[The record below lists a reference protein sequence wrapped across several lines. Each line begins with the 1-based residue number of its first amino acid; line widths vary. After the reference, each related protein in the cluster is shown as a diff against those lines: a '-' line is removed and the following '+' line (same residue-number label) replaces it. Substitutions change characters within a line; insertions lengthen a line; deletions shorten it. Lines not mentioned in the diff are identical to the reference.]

1 MIKALFAVDQF
12 GGMGYNGGLPWPH
25 NRTDLAHFQKLTM
38 GHVLVMGRRSWDDP
52 AFRKPLLG
60 CTVYVATNRSVT
72 AGRISGNIVEEVLK
86 LEKIYSDKIIW
97 IGGGPTLLNECRDL
111 YDAIHLT
118 HFKGSYKIDT
128 RIDLKSFLSGFTM
141 EYASIAED
149 IQSTFIRYEPIF
161 KRTTG
166 SPQ

>member
-25 NRTDLAHFQKLTM
+25 NPADMANFQKLTT
-38 GHVLVMGRRSWDDP
+38 GHVVVMGRRSWDDP
-52 AFRKPLLG
+52 ALRKPLLG
-60 CTVYVATNRSVT
+60 RTVYVATNHPVT
-72 AGRISGNIVEEVLK
+72 AGRISGNIAEEVLK
-86 LEKIYSDKIIW
+86 LEKIYSNKIIW
-97 IGGGPTLLNECRDL
+97 IVGGPDILNECRDL

-128 RIDLKSFLSGFTM
+128 KIDLKSFLSGFTI
-141 EYASIAED
+141 EAASVAED

-166 SPQ
+166 SPN

>member
-25 NRTDLAHFQKLTM
+25 NKADMVNFQKLTN
-38 GHVLVMGRRSWDDP
+38 GHVLVMGRNSWDDP
-52 AFRKPLLG
+52 ALRKPLLG
-60 CTVYVATNRSVT
+60 RIVYVATNHSVT

-86 LEKIYSDKIIW
+86 LEKIHSDKIIW
-97 IGGGPTLLNECRDL
+97 IVGGPAILNECRDL

-128 RIDLKSFLSGFTM
+128 RIDLKAFLSGFTM
-141 EYASIAED
+141 EYASVAED

>member
-25 NRTDLAHFQKLTM
+25 NRADLANFQKLTM
-38 GHVLVMGRRSWDDP
+38 GQVVVMGRRSWDDP
-52 AFRKPLLG
+52 ALRKPLLG
-60 CTVYVATNRSVT
+60 RIVYVATHHPVT

-86 LEKIYSDKIIW
+86 LEKIHSGKTIW
-97 IGGGPTLLNECRDL
+97 VTGGPDILNECRDL

-128 RIDLKSFLSGFTM
+128 KIDLKSFLSGFTM
-141 EYASIAED
+141 EYASVAED

-161 KRTTG
+161 KRTQG
-166 SPQ
+166 SPT

>member
-25 NRTDLAHFQKLTM
+25 NRADMVNFQQLTN
-38 GHVLVMGRRSWDDP
+38 GHVVVMGRRSWDDP
-52 AFRKPLLG
+52 ALRKPLLG
-60 CTVYVATNRSVT
+60 RTVYVATNRPVT

-86 LEKIYSDKIIW
+86 LEKIYSNKIIW
-97 IGGGPTLLNECRDL
+97 IVGGPDILNECRDL

-128 RIDLKSFLSGFTM
+128 KIDLKSFLSGFTT
-141 EYASIAED
+141 EYASVAED

-166 SPQ
+166 SPN

>member
-12 GGMGYNGGLPWPH
+12 GGMGYNGGLPWSH
-25 NRTDLAHFQKLTM
+25 NKADMVNFQKLTN
-38 GHVLVMGRRSWDDP
+38 GHVLVMGRNTWDDP
-52 AFRKPLLG
+52 ALRKPLLG
-60 CTVYVATNRSVT
+60 RTVYVATHRPVT

-128 RIDLKSFLSGFTM
+128 RIDLKAFLSGFTM
-141 EYASIAED
+141 EYASVAED

>member
-25 NRTDLAHFQKLTM
+25 NRADLAHFQKLTM
-38 GHVLVMGRRSWDDP
+38 GHVVVMGRRSWDDP
-52 AFRKPLLG
+52 ALRKPLLG
-60 CTVYVATNRSVT
+60 RTVYVATHRPVT

-86 LEKIYSDKIIW
+86 LEKIHSDKIIW

-128 RIDLKSFLSGFTM
+128 RIDLKAFLSGFTM
-141 EYASIAED
+141 EYASVAED

>member
-25 NRTDLAHFQKLTM
+25 NRADMVNFQKLTN
-38 GHVLVMGRRSWDDP
+38 GHVIVMGRNTWDDP
-52 AFRKPLLG
+52 ALRKPFLG
-60 CTVYVATNRSVT
+60 RTVYVATHRPVT

-86 LEKIYSDKIIW
+86 LEKIHPSKTIW
-97 IGGGPTLLNECRDL
+97 VAGGADILNECRDL
-111 YDAIHLT
+111 YDEIHLT

-128 RIDLKSFLSGFTM
+128 RIDLKAFLSGFTM
-141 EYASIAED
+141 ESASVAED

>member
-25 NRTDLAHFQKLTM
+25 NRADMVNFQQLTN
-38 GHVLVMGRRSWDDP
+38 GHVVVMGRRTWDDP
-52 AFRKPLLG
+52 TLRKPLLG
-60 CTVYVATNRSVT
+60 RTVYVATNRPVT

-86 LEKIYSDKIIW
+86 IEKLHSGKTIW
-97 IGGGPTLLNECRDL
+97 IVGGPDILNECRDL

-128 RIDLKSFLSGFTM
+128 KIDLKSFLSGFAM
-141 EYASIAED
+141 EYASVAED

-166 SPQ
+166 SPT